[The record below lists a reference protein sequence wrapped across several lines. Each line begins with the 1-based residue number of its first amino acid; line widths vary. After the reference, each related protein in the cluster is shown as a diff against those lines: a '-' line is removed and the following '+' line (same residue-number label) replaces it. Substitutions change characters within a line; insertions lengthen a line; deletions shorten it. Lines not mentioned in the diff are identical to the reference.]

1 MQEISYTI
9 ITVNQIHYI
18 KEMEI
23 MDYSTS
29 AAFLYSGG
37 WRAKDKEQLI
47 DEYDLTEEEAEEL
60 VRELA
65 DLEKEMK

>member
-1 MQEISYTI
+1 
-9 ITVNQIHYI
+9 
-18 KEMEI
+18 

>member
-1 MQEISYTI
+1 
-9 ITVNQIHYI
+9 
-18 KEMEI
+18 

-47 DEYDLTEEEAEEL
+47 SEYNLADEEVEEL
-60 VRELA
+60 TRELA